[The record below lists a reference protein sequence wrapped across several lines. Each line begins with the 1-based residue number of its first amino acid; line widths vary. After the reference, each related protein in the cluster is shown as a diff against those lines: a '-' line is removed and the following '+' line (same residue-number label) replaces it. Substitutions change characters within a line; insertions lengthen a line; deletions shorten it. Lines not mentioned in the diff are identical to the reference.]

1 MSKMILEIADDLAQ
15 AVRVPAEER
24 LARVRQELALRLY
37 QKRLLSFGK
46 SRQLA
51 AMTKWEFSS
60 LLGEER
66 IPRHYDEDEL
76 AEDLKTLEA
85 LD

>member
-1 MSKMILEIADDLAQ
+1 MILEIADDLAQ